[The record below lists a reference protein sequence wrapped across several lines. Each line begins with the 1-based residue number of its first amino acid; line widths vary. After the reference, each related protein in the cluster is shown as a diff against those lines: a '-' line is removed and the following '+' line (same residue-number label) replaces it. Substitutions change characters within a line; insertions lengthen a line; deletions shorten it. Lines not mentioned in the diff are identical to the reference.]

1 MKGVRDG
8 LREEVG
14 NNNRRYLFSEMSN
27 RNSLIVWKG
36 IVGNNERTQRP
47 VLKLA
52 ISMQNN

>member
-1 MKGVRDG
+1 MKDG
-8 LREEVG
+8 LREEAG
-14 NNNRRYLFSEMSN
+14 YNNRRYLFSEMSN
-27 RNSLIVWKG
+27 QNSQIVWKG

>member
-1 MKGVRDG
+1 MKDG

-52 ISMQNN
+52 ISMQNNR